1 MYLKI
6 SLVGYKIL
14 DSYFI
19 SLNILNKKLH
29 FFEHKAQNQSLW
41 LQYDF
46 LPLYIVSDFVHSNV
60 FFSLYS
66 ILFLWFLLWKLL
78 LYVCWIFCAYLLHI
92 PDSLDSFSYL
102 YLFLIF
108 MFPLVFI
115 CLFLRYHLLYL
126 TSFPNF
132 F

>member
-6 SLVGYKIL
+6 SLVGYKIF
-14 DSYFI
+14 DSHFI

-29 FFEHKAQNQSLW
+29 FFELKAQNQSLW

-46 LPLYIVSDFVHSNV
+46 LPLYVVVSDFVHSNNV
-60 FFSLYS
+60 SFSLCS
-66 ILFLWFLLWKLL
+66 ILFLWFLLCTLL
-78 LYVCWIFCAYLLHI
+78 LYVCWIFFAYLLHI

-102 YLFLIF
+102 HLFLIF

-115 CLFLRYHLLYL
+115 CFYFQGI
-126 TSFPNF
+126 TSCI
-132 F
+132 